1 MMGRGTRS
9 ARSDG
14 MKTTEEI
21 VDKVEKVAAVLRDK
35 IGTPGSNET
44 QDGMYFVTANTL
56 DMLLGWIKEEDQP

>member
-35 IGTPGSNET
+35 IGTPGPTSSS
-44 QDGMYFVTANTL
+44 
-56 DMLLGWIKEEDQP
+56 

>member
-1 MMGRGTRS
+1 
-9 ARSDG
+9 